1 MQDENDMDV
10 WIESHVIGLV
20 ISCLSLFVS
29 LSISMTSEYKKAKE
43 AFVSGMT
50 GSTMSHI
57 HAISLVS
64 LASAAESNFDAPGTH
79 KFCSGL
85 HHPLL
90 CSTNA

>member
-1 MQDENDMDV
+1 MSGSN
-10 WIESHVIGLV
+10 
-20 ISCLSLFVS
+20 ISSTCLSTGDQLFVIICLS
-29 LSISMTSEYKKAKE
+29 QFSISMTSEYKKAKE

-64 LASAAESNFDAPGTH
+64 LASTAESDFDASGTY